1 MFIPDGPLVEQYQD
15 DLQGFNTVI
24 MGRNTYEFGY
34 KFGLEPCKPAYPHMQ
49 HYIFSKSLK
58 FKNPD
63 NNVVVVDR
71 DPKFLEDL
79 KNKSGTDI
87 YLCGGGAFVGWLLDL
102 ELIDILKIKLNPIL
116 LGAGIP
122 LFGNSVKSLQLDLI
136 ERKEFESGSMII
148 TYEIWYKKKAKKTK

>member
-1 MFIPDGPLVEQYQD
+1 
-15 DLQGFNTVI
+15 
-24 MGRNTYEFGY
+24 
-34 KFGLEPCKPAYPHMQ
+34 MQ

-87 YLCGGGAFVGWLLDL
+87 YLCGGGAFAGWLLDL
-102 ELIDILKIKLNPIL
+102 ELIDILKIKLIQFFL
-116 LGAGIP
+116 ATEFRCLGIP
-122 LFGNSVKSLQLDLI
+122 
-136 ERKEFESGSMII
+136 
-148 TYEIWYKKKAKKTK
+148 